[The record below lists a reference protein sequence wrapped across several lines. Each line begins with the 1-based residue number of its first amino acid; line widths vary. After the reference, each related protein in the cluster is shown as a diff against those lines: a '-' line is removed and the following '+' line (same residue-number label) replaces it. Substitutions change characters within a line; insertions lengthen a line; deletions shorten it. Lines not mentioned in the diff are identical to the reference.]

1 MINHKTF
8 LLSNLLKYRSYKE
21 TFFLDYLPD
30 EVFINLKKKER
41 IEYRKLRENYQI
53 VESKSSQILTLQQE
67 IRKKKLLVQKLKK
80 QITPSRSNDSYL
92 DKRNLAKENLE
103 DIINKYQFSIS
114 IGLRTHKT
122 KSKVQSNPK
131 FYLRVTSFDKRFK
144 NLYIGSAEK
153 IKTFLTKIY
162 NKSYNNFSNEE
173 LKVEL
178 KVLYSVYIR
187 NYIFKNTWNKF
198 FFHSKHS
205 LKEIEVWSSEIGS
218 EIYRW

>member
-1 MINHKTF
+1 M
-8 LLSNLLKYRSYKE
+8 SNLLKYRSYKE

-53 VESKSSQILTLQQE
+53 IESKSLQILTLQEE
-67 IRKKKLLVQKLKK
+67 IRKKQLLVQKLKK
-80 QITPSRSNDSYL
+80 QITSSKSKDSFL
-92 DKRNLAKENLE
+92 DKMNLAKENLE

-114 IGLRTHKT
+114 VGLRTHKK
-122 KSKVQSNPK
+122 KSKIQSNPK
-131 FYLRVTSFDKRFK
+131 FYLRVTAFDKRFK
-144 NLYIGSAEK
+144 NLYIGSSEK
-153 IKTFLTKIY
+153 IKTSLTKIH

-178 KVLYSVYIR
+178 NVLYSVYTR
-187 NYIFKNTWNKF
+187 NYIFKNTWDKF
-198 FFHSKHS
+198 FDSKHS
-205 LKEIEVWSSEIGS
+205 LKEIELWCSEIGN